1 MPATYSTTRL
11 NNLDCQMRHYAG
23 AYNRGT
29 IRMIAQRLSD
39 DLYHDG
45 SSARLEVAIEYAN
58 RQYRSGKFTKAGDA
72 ISLFNPDEAGGC
84 DGKHNDCFYDCL
96 KAAFPDKVTKHFSK
110 PWIFKRFFKLERD
123 AKVPL
128 NLRSEIEDKLK
139 MCINVKGDYCK
150 TSTKEYVRVVN
161 LKLTNEHY
169 TLDKEGAFEPKGII
183 LKRYND
189 DRILPVMAYKW
200 DDDNDQVQLYDGTN
214 YSTMS
219 KAALIDELKKQKF
232 DGKCRY
238 IKVEAAKKRK
248 SKKPI
253 KTLEETWLDFI
264 KDADALKEGTDGI
277 IDLYFTGSNINKAAL
292 NLFSKYNKH
301 VIPDIIEQEEAKWIA
316 KASNGPLRFADTY
329 TGPLYK
335 YDVSG
340 MYAAIMRSSTFSV
353 PIKKGEFHQLTDE
366 ELSAKS
372 GIPFGIYRAIIKGE
386 HRAFRP
392 NDNNYYTHYDLTFA
406 QELGLTFNLINDN
419 KHNALLYPTGRVNGN
434 MLFGKFID
442 QVLDWKKADV
452 PRAKELYQRLWGAL
466 SKYNKSKEY
475 VNIKAEKNVVVD
487 KELGITDIYFKA
499 SLPENHS
506 IDAMNI
512 THNGNVMVKSINN
525 LDMFDTPFARIMPF
539 IIARGRKMIGTIIK
553 DDIDSIKRVHT
564 DGFVSTKPWTEKTG
578 KKSLDYPKLGKEC
591 GDLRYEG
598 YCPDAI
604 VKNMAKVEGT
614 FIV

>member
-23 AYNRGT
+23 AYTRET
-29 IRMIAQRLSD
+29 IRRIAQQLSD
-39 DLYHDG
+39 DLRFRG
-45 SSARLEVAIEYAN
+45 SAARLEVAI
-58 RQYRSGKFTKAGDA
+58 
-72 ISLFNPDEAGGC
+72 EAGGC

-96 KAAFPDKVTKHFSK
+96 KASYPEKVTKHFSK

-128 NLRSEIEDKLK
+128 KLRSAIEDKLK
-139 MCINVKGDYCK
+139 MRINVKGDYCK
-150 TSTKEYVRVVN
+150 TSTKNYVRVVN
-161 LKLTNEHY
+161 LKLTKEHY

-189 DRILPVMAYKW
+189 DRILPVVAYKW
-200 DDDNDQVQLYDGTN
+200 DDDNDQVQLYDGT
-214 YSTMS
+214 SHITMS
-219 KAALIDELKKQKF
+219 KAALIEELKKQKF

-238 IKVEAAKKRK
+238 IKVE
-248 SKKPI
+248 
-253 KTLEETWLDFI
+253 
-264 KDADALKEGTDGI
+264 
-277 IDLYFTGSNINKAAL
+277 AAL

-340 MYAAIMRSSTFSV
+340 MYAAIMKSSSFSV
-353 PIKKGEFHQLTDE
+353 PIKKGEFHQLTDV
-366 ELSAKS
+366 ELSAKP

-392 NDNNYYTHYDLTFA
+392 SEDNYYTHYDLTFA

-442 QVLDWKKADV
+442 QVLDWKKAGV

-475 VNIKAEKNVVVD
+475 VNIKAERNVVVD
-487 KELGITDIYFKA
+487 KELGITDVYFKA

-506 IDAMNI
+506 VDAMNI

-525 LDMFDTPFARIMPF
+525 LDTFDTPFARIMPF
-539 IIARGRKMIGTIIK
+539 IISRGRKMIGTIIK
-553 DDIDSIKRVHT
+553 DDIDCIKRVHT
-564 DGFVSTKPWTEKTG
+564 DGFVSTKPWTVKTG